1 MNIITNKP
9 IIYSGFEGYS
19 NAGDEEP
26 KQGKSYNP
34 DALKAGAD
42 VLTGI
47 GTAIAGRQR
56 QLTDIEQ
63 RCGKKPLG
71 KKQRAQWQKCVDANG
86 GLAMQPTTP
95 PAQEPPIADSNTK
108 QPMSKGMKIGLIA
121 GGVVLLGVIGFVI
134 YKASN
139 K

>member
-9 IIYSGFEGYS
+9 IIFS
-19 NAGDEEP
+19 NAEGDTT
-26 KQGKSYNP
+26 KDKSPINP

-56 QLTDIEQ
+56 QLTDVEQ

-71 KKQRAQWQKCVDANG
+71 KKARAQWQKCVDANAG
-86 GLAMQPTTP
+86 SSMQPTTP
-95 PAQEPPIADSNTK
+95 PTQEQPLPDSSSK

-121 GGVVLLGVIGFVI
+121 GGVVVLGIIGFVI
-134 YKASN
+134 YKST
-139 K
+139 KK

>member
-9 IIYSGFEGYS
+9 IIFS
-19 NAGDEEP
+19 NAEGDKTP
-26 KQGKSYNP
+26 MNP

-42 VLTGI
+42 ILTGI
-47 GTAIAGRQR
+47 GTTLASRQR
-56 QLTDIEQ
+56 QFTEVEQ

-71 KKQRAQWQKCVDANG
+71 KKQRATWQKCVDANG

-95 PAQEPPIADSNTK
+95 PAQEQPIPDANTK

-121 GGVVLLGVIGFVI
+121 GGVVLLGIIGFVI
-134 YKASN
+134 YKSR

>member
-9 IIYSGFEGYS
+9 VIFS
-19 NAGDEEP
+19 NAEGEKTP
-26 KQGKSYNP
+26 MNP

-47 GTAIAGRQR
+47 GTTLAARQR
-56 QLTDIEQ
+56 QFTEVEQ

-95 PAQEPPIADSNTK
+95 PAQEQPLADPNTK
-108 QPMSKGMKIGLIA
+108 QPMSKGMKIGLIV
-121 GGVVLLGVIGFVI
+121 GGVVVAGIIAFVI
-134 YKASN
+134 YKSS
-139 K
+139 KE

>member
-1 MNIITNKP
+1 MNIITDKP
-9 IIYSGFEGYS
+9 IIFS
-19 NAGDEEP
+19 NADGDTTTTA
-26 KQGKSYNP
+26 KSPMNP

-47 GTAIAGRQR
+47 GTALVSKQR
-56 QLTDIEQ
+56 QLTEIEQ

-95 PAQEPPIADSNTK
+95 PTQEQPIPDTNTK
-108 QPMSKGMKIGLIA
+108 QPMSKNMKIGLIA
-121 GGVVLLGVIGFVI
+121 GGIVLLGVIGYVI
-134 YKASN
+134 YKSN
-139 K
+139 QK